1 MIKAVFFDF
10 YNTLCVWGQPL
21 KVRLQKVAARHQ
33 VELDWERYPTA
44 RANLYPEASAAD
56 PSSYNILQVMRDIVD
71 SYYEFIKALGAQEHA
86 EQMTWEL
93 LQSEHSLF
101 YATSATIYDDVV
113 PILGY
118 LQNEG
123 FKLAIVS
130 NWDTPLDPLTE
141 RLGIARYFDVI
152 VASHDS
158 LIRSSKPDPY
168 IFNHTLEAVGVS
180 AEEAVH
186 VGDTYETDI
195 VGAKNAGIRPILIDR
210 DGTQAG
216 RWDETIRSFTELPE
230 LLSMELHL
238 K

>member
-1 MIKAVFFDF
+1 MIKAIFFDF
-10 YNTLCVWGQPL
+10 YNTLCVWGAPL

-33 VELDWERYPTA
+33 VELNWDRYEAA

-56 PSSYNILQVMRDIVD
+56 PSDYDILQVMRDIVD
-71 SYYEFIKALGAQEHA
+71 SYYEFIKALGAREHA
-86 EQMTWEL
+86 EQMAWEL

-113 PILGY
+113 PILQY

-141 RLGIARYFDVI
+141 RLGIAPYFDVI

-168 IFNHTLEAVGVS
+168 IFNYTLAAVGVS

-186 VGDTYETDI
+186 IGDTYETDI
-195 VGAKNAGIRPILIDR
+195 IGAKNAGIRPILIDR
-210 DGTQAG
+210 EGTQTG
-216 RWDETIRSFTELPE
+216 RWQETIRSFTELPE
-230 LLSMELHL
+230 LLSGRV
-238 K
+238 

>member
-1 MIKAVFFDF
+1 MPRV
-10 YNTLCVWGQPL
+10 
-21 KVRLQKVAARHQ
+21 
-33 VELDWERYPTA
+33 
-44 RANLYPEASAAD
+44 
-56 PSSYNILQVMRDIVD
+56 
-71 SYYEFIKALGAQEHA
+71 
-86 EQMTWEL
+86 
-93 LQSEHSLF
+93 LQS
-101 YATSATIYDDVV
+101 TTIVV
-113 PILGY
+113 PILQY

-168 IFNHTLEAVGVS
+168 IFNYTLAAVGVS

-186 VGDTYETDI
+186 IGDTYETDI
-195 VGAKNAGIRPILIDR
+195 IGAKNAGIRPILIDR

-216 RWDETIRSFTELPE
+216 RWQETIREFHRITGTAFGACLKYIKQGRYDKSSFL
-230 LLSMELHL
+230 
-238 K
+238 